1 MVYGFKPEYIGK
13 RVWAY
18 IPKNDGSLEIRA
30 GIIEKFMND
39 IQPIDLPQPDPMYLV
54 KYDNIAVPHA
64 AQPEWL
70 IFEPTP

>member
-1 MVYGFKPEYIGK
+1 MIYGTDKDLIGK

-18 IPKNDGSLEIRA
+18 LPLKDGSLEERHGA
-30 GIIEKFMND
+30 IEKFLNVGED
-39 IQPIDLPQPDPMYLV
+39 NEPMYLV

-70 IFEPTP
+70 IAEPR